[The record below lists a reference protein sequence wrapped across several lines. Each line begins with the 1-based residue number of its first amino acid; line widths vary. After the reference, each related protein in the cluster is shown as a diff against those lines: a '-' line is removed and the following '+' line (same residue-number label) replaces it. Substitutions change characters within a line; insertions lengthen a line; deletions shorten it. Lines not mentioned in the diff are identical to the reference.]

1 MPFTQYAPSAFC
13 AIPCQPWRGHCSPPL
28 PAPAARIS
36 VPLTARPILLQTQI
50 AALAASL
57 DTELPEGN
65 SGVGF
70 RCVCL
75 RGCRPA
81 VGMLWPCHTSARSSA
96 SPRPAPS
103 ECALGA
109 GFWPHVP
116 QPPGPQ
122 VEALAVLPS
131 QWFPA
136 HTRPFLPSPLPLGP
150 FSALPR
156 RGKFLSCLKNTAYLG
171 QTFHKLLPPLPPK
184 HLRDRGIQVS
194 APLSTWPGPNDS
206 PTAGV
211 VYPRTKN

>member
-1 MPFTQYAPSAFC
+1 MPFTQSAPSAFC

-96 SPRPAPS
+96 SPRPSSLRVCSRSWLLATCTPT
-103 ECALGA
+103 
-109 GFWPHVP
+109 PR
-116 QPPGPQ
+116 PPGGGPGSS
-122 VEALAVLPS
+122 ALSVVPCTHAAVPAVSSATWALFSSPKKRQIPLLPKKYCLPWADLS
-131 QWFPA
+131 QAPA
-136 HTRPFLPSPLPLGP
+136 TPSPKASQRQRHPGICSSL
-150 FSALPR
+150 
-156 RGKFLSCLKNTAYLG
+156 
-171 QTFHKLLPPLPPK
+171 
-184 HLRDRGIQVS
+184 HL
-194 APLSTWPGPNDS
+194 A
-206 PTAGV
+206 
-211 VYPRTKN
+211 RTQ